1 MSIPLYDVL
10 ASTEHTSERHLVK
23 IRVTSSRAVNVTTC
37 VGRVHRDGL
46 PVGRDSVVDEREAQ
60 QGLETRLGELLAHLS
75 RRVQVEKVV
84 ERARVDRAT
93 VENVEHFLHELRR
106 HEMRVR
112 ENVVAYEL
120 DHLTVDHLVVL
131 DRLEWQFTVRN
142 AFKYLQILRLLNDFL
157 GIILNYIYFLLNKKS
172 SNVFAKSI
180 QIFSNAVSS

>member
-23 IRVTSSRAVNVTTC
+23 IRVTSSGAVNVTTC
-37 VGRVHRDGL
+37 VRGVDHDRL
-46 PVGRDSVVDEREAQ
+46 SVGRDDTVVDEREAE
-60 QGLETRLGELLAHLS
+60 QGLEARLGELLAHLS

-84 ERARVDRAT
+84 ERARVDRAA
-93 VENVEHFLHELRR
+93 VENVEHFLHELSR

-131 DRLEWQFTVRN
+131 DRLERQFTVRN
-142 AFKYLQILRLLNDFL
+142 AFQKNNCKF
-157 GIILNYIYFLLNKKS
+157 
-172 SNVFAKSI
+172 
-180 QIFSNAVSS
+180 